1 MGAQGVGAFG
11 SDRASAKIFENRT
24 ARHRRVIG
32 VFTGDGRKMDT
43 R

>member
-11 SDRASAKIFENRT
+11 SDRASAKIFENRA
-24 ARHRRVIG
+24 ARPRRMVG
-32 VFTGDGRKMDT
+32 VFTGDDRKMDT